1 MAGLTPGHQVTLL
14 SLVSVTWRT
23 NLTVA
28 VTLRG
33 GVDGYV
39 KVRTGSGGG
48 LGTSLTVAVTWAG
61 KVNGCGKVRH
71 L

>member
-1 MAGLTPGHQVTLL
+1 MG
-14 SLVSVTWRT
+14 LVSVVWWTD
-23 NLTVA
+23 LTVA
-28 VTLRG
+28 VALRG